1 MDHAAIVASLVGGE
15 LILFLQHEELGFG
28 IPLSDFQG
36 GSQPNDSSA
45 DNSEVKLFRH
55 RCSSLTQSFLAVNL
69 TQRSRGQ
76 PVKMLTDTVF
86 TSIEDAEQEVFRR
99 RWKKYTGSDLD

>member
-1 MDHAAIVASLVGGE
+1 MDHAAVVAGLVGGK
-15 LILFLQHEELGFG
+15 LIFFLQHQELGFG

-55 RCSSLTQSFLAVNL
+55 QCSSLTQSFLAVNL
-69 TQRSRGQ
+69 TQSSRLRIHTPQWGLTIDHRSWQ
-76 PVKMLTDTVF
+76 
-86 TSIEDAEQEVFRR
+86 I
-99 RWKKYTGSDLD
+99 